1 MSLHV
6 KSEIVSGTDFLQKLK
21 KKKEKETIGIIS
33 FNR

>member
-21 KKKEKETIGIIS
+21 KKEKETIVESIYLY
-33 FNR
+33 

>member
-21 KKKEKETIGIIS
+21 
-33 FNR
+33 